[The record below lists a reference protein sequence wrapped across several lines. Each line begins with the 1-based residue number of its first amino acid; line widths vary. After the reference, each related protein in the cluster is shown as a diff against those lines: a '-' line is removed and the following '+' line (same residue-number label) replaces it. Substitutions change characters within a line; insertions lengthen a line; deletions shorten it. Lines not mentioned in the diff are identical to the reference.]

1 MSEDFIIEPQD
12 EYPHFPPPSVTNFNE
27 SVYVMAYDQASRV
40 GGWMRLGN
48 RFNEGHAEL
57 AVCLYLP
64 DGKIACQF
72 NRPQIS
78 TYQEFSAGGLTYEVN
93 EPYKKIEM
101 SYDGPLVIVDNPEE
115 LRNPKVLFKEAPRAQ
130 SHVLWEMTGC
140 SPIHGGLPKN
150 DSVETYY
157 GRDFSLGHFNQHMKV
172 QGHIKIADQKWE
184 VIGGGWRDHS
194 WGPRYWENI
203 YFHRLFEAN
212 FDDGRA
218 LMLIKITYPNM
229 KSRRLG
235 VLLVD
240 GNYEEVIDMDL
251 MTEWNSYQEPDRA
264 RIVVKTSRRHAT
276 IDLVM
281 GTRASLSNK
290 RKLSESTMITRV
302 IEASTAYFWDGI
314 KGHGMAEYLDKI
326 EDGHP
331 VGFPL

>member
-12 EYPHFPPPSVTNFNE
+12 EYPHYPPPAVKNFNE
-27 SVYVMAYDQASRV
+27 SVYVMAYDQAHRV

-64 DGKIACQF
+64 GGKIACQF
-72 NRPQIS
+72 KRPQIS
-78 TYQEFSAGGLTYEVN
+78 TYKEFSAGGLNYEVL
-93 EPYKKIEM
+93 EPYQKMTMRYE
-101 SYDGPLVIVDNPEE
+101 GPLVVVDKPED
-115 LRNPKVLFKEAPRAQ
+115 LRNPELLFKTAPRA
-130 SHVLWEMTGC
+130 HGDVLWEMTGC
-140 SPIHGGLPKN
+140 SPVHGGLPAN
-150 DSVETYY
+150 DRVEPYY
-157 GRDFSLGHFNQHMKV
+157 GRDFSLGHFNQHMQV
-172 QGHIKIADQKWE
+172 RGHIHIDNQKWQ
-184 VIGGGWRDHS
+184 VMGGGWRDHS

-218 LMLIKITYPNM
+218 LMLIKITYPNLT
-229 KSRRLG
+229 SRRLG

-251 MTEWNSYQEPDRA
+251 MTEWNAHQEPDRA
-264 RIVVKTSRRHAT
+264 RIVVRTRQRHAT
-276 IDLVM
+276 IDVVM
-281 GTRASLSNK
+281 QTSASLRNK
-290 RKLSESTMITRV
+290 RKLAESTMMTRV
-302 IEASTAYFWDGI
+302 VEASTSYFWNGV

-326 EDGHP
+326 EDGQP